1 MSAPKQLTI
10 AKRYGMSFISV
21 IRMLDEQGH
30 NLQTA
35 ADEIGM
41 KPGSLAKAIEAA
53 GIQGVLQRNRHLAT
67 ATIRTIMRAQDEHG
81 APIEEV
87 IRWYAEAGH
96 SMAFT
101 ARALGFRVTTFRD
114 LVERMGL
121 RPTFRPREKTLES
134 MEGSRRVTRAV
145 LESIQR
151 AQQAAEKTIP
161 RVEYQGIVDTY
172 RGHAE
177 RLGVGL
183 TKVRTRRRRRPGD
196 LEYIFRRRH
205 HQGNQYRPIP
215 VGHPWRME

>member
-67 ATIRTIMRAQDEHG
+67 ATIRTIMRAQAEHG
-81 APIEEV
+81 APIEEG

-96 SMAFT
+96 ST
-101 ARALGFRVTTFRD
+101 ARPPRD
-114 LVERMGL
+114 L
-121 RPTFRPREKTLES
+121 
-134 MEGSRRVTRAV
+134 AV
-145 LESIQR
+145 G
-151 AQQAAEKTIP
+151 ANT
-161 RVEYQGIVDTY
+161 
-172 RGHAE
+172 
-177 RLGVGL
+177 
-183 TKVRTRRRRRPGD
+183 
-196 LEYIFRRRH
+196 
-205 HQGNQYRPIP
+205 
-215 VGHPWRME
+215 